1 MKVPWSPIADRDRCA
16 AKGIHERGPTCVEG
30 SVWLGCVV
38 NGSLILVQTA
48 SIEHQGEERQ
58 HHQNDGG
65 LHIDELSI
73 GNSVGGNAPEPRPA

>member
-1 MKVPWSPIADRDRCA
+1 
-16 AKGIHERGPTCVEG
+16 VEG

-38 NGSLILVQTA
+38 NGSLIA
-48 SIEHQGEERQ
+48 GANREHQGEERQ

-65 LHIDELSI
+65 LHIDEFSI